1 MLFIMST
8 HSNIKWAYRSDY
20 SKLLITNILSVVS
33 CDYSIINYKHTEC
46 CYYRILL
53 ITNILSVVS
62 SDIIEY
68 Y

>member
-1 MLFIMST
+1 MECCY
-8 HSNIKWAYRSDY
+8 YRI
-20 SKLLITNILSVVS
+20 LLITNILSVVR